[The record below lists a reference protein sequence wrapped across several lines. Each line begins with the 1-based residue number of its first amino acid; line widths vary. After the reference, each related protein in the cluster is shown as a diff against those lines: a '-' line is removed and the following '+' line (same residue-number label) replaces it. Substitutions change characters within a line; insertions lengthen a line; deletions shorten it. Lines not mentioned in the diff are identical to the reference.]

1 MKLGHAIKSGLL
13 VGIGFQGLVLAVN
26 LLITTIQPVMDYYKA
41 LGSGYDALEVGFAA
55 LGAASWTVPFAVFV
69 IPAIIIVNLILVRLK
84 ITKVLNVDIWNFMHF
99 LVPGAL
105 AYALSGNAVIGFLVA
120 VGCGIVAL
128 FFSQWLAPKWGEF
141 FGLEGTT
148 CTTLA
153 FCAWVYPV
161 TYGLNKIIDLI
172 PGLRDVDVN
181 VDKLGKKL
189 GIFGDPAVIGLLVG
203 VFLSLE
209 GNIARKTFP
218 PELLAS
224 VKDTTVYTLS
234 AIGDSVF
241 GGSLLVFWSLVSCT
255 LVVSGHEMAAALFTL
270 SLFLGLQ
277 TFKALTFI
285 AGLREG
291 LKVLQRL
298 KQWDLINWGDRIK
311 MCNGLLLVVLLW
323 RVWPHPAHGLPWG
336 IACIMLSV
344 AALMVGRFHISR
356 IFLAACALAGAYA
369 LPWASDWM
377 LLVPSF

>member
-1 MKLGHAIKSGLL
+1 MPDART
-13 VGIGFQGLVLAVN
+13 
-26 LLITTIQPVMDYYKA
+26 LLIFLLRTYLIGASFNTRGLQNIGIVY
-41 LGSGYDALEVGFAA
+41 ALE
-55 LGAASWTVPFAVFV
+55 
-69 IPAIIIVNLILVRLK
+69 
-84 ITKVLNVDIWNFMHF
+84 
-99 LVPGAL
+99 
-105 AYALSGNAVIGFLVA
+105 
-120 VGCGIVAL
+120 
-128 FFSQWLAPKWGEF
+128 
-141 FGLEGTT
+141 
-148 CTTLA
+148 
-153 FCAWVYPV
+153 
-161 TYGLNKIIDLI
+161 
-172 PGLRDVDVN
+172 PGLRA
-181 VDKLGKKL
+181 
-189 GIFGDPAVIGLLVG
+189 IHRDPRACRDARKRYLRHFNTHPFWTPLLVG

-277 TFKALTFI
+277 AFKALTFI

-356 IFLAACALAGAYA
+356 IFLAACALAVAYA

>member
-1 MKLGHAIKSGLL
+1 MPDART
-13 VGIGFQGLVLAVN
+13 
-26 LLITTIQPVMDYYKA
+26 LLICLLRTYLIGASFNTRGLQNIGIVY
-41 LGSGYDALEVGFAA
+41 ALE
-55 LGAASWTVPFAVFV
+55 
-69 IPAIIIVNLILVRLK
+69 
-84 ITKVLNVDIWNFMHF
+84 
-99 LVPGAL
+99 
-105 AYALSGNAVIGFLVA
+105 
-120 VGCGIVAL
+120 
-128 FFSQWLAPKWGEF
+128 
-141 FGLEGTT
+141 
-148 CTTLA
+148 
-153 FCAWVYPV
+153 
-161 TYGLNKIIDLI
+161 
-172 PGLRDVDVN
+172 PGLRA
-181 VDKLGKKL
+181 
-189 GIFGDPAVIGLLVG
+189 IHQDPRACRDARKRYLRHFNTHPFWTPLLVG

-218 PELLAS
+218 PELLTS

-277 TFKALTFI
+277 AFKALTFI